1 MLAWLST
8 VIAVSAY
15 ATATILLLVRLI
27 RRTASPLA
35 VDRIRGLALGIGLAG
50 TAVHGL
56 ALGLLSRHPE
66 GLDLG
71 LGNVLSLVGLV
82 IALVILL
89 AAFRQRVLNLAI
101 PLLPIAA
108 LTAVLAKVM
117 ETPAPL
123 TEPTPILVTHVLLS
137 LAAYSVLSVAV
148 VLSLVLGFQE
158 RRLRRHRPGGMLRI
172 LPPLEITERLLF
184 QLITVGF
191 IGLTLA
197 LFSGL
202 FFVEDLFDQHLVHK
216 TVLSICAWV
225 LFGTLLWGR
234 RKFGWR
240 GRTAIRWSLIAF
252 VVLALAYFGSRIAL
266 EVILGR
272 SWG

>member
-8 VIAVSAY
+8 VIAVAAY
-15 ATATILLLVRLI
+15 ATATVLLLIRVI

-35 VDRIRGLALGIGLAG
+35 VDRMRGVALGIGLAG
-50 TAVHGL
+50 AIAHGL
-56 ALGLLSRHPE
+56 TLGLLSIHPE

-71 LGNVLSLVGLV
+71 FSNVLSLIGLT
-82 IALVILL
+82 IAVVILL

-101 PLLPIAA
+101 PLLPLAAITLVIAS
-108 LTAVLAKVM
+108 LF
-117 ETPAPL
+117 EDPAPV
-123 TEPTPILVTHVLLS
+123 TEPTAILVAHILLS
-137 LAAYSVLSVAV
+137 LVAYSILSVAV
-148 VLSLVLGFQE
+148 VLSLVLGYQE

-184 QLITVGF
+184 QLIIVGF

-202 FFVEDLFDQHLVHK
+202 FFVEDLFAQHLAHK
-216 TVLSICAWV
+216 TLLSLIAWV

-234 RKFGWR
+234 RRFGWR
-240 GRTAIRWSLIAF
+240 GRTAIRWTLFAF
-252 VVLALAYFGSRIAL
+252 VLLALAYFGSRVVL
-266 EVILGR
+266 EVILGQT
-272 SWG
+272 WG